1 MHFPTDQDHLLLV
14 HGAHRKYGNFYA
26 LQRLESVIKCAREI
40 LKKPSC
46 TYTYSRALSID
57 EIYEINQGRPWS
69 SVPYPHINI
78 VQPIESEDIYAEQ
91 NRTPRRIGVEGL
103 TPQIIQK
110 RRQSCP
116 EELLTVPLTKDEKK
130 ILRKHGLAAK
140 RARKSFNISTRSRM
154 IQDMRDKLH
163 EQKLKNEQTIKKL
176 SERC

>member
-1 MHFPTDQDHLLLV
+1 MPFPTDQDHLLLV
-14 HGAHRKYGNFYA
+14 HGDHRKYRKFYA

-46 TYTYSRALSID
+46 TYSRALSID

-78 VQPIESEDIYAEQ
+78 VQPNESEDIYAEQ

>member
-1 MHFPTDQDHLLLV
+1 MVNYH
-14 HGAHRKYGNFYA
+14 A
-26 LQRLESVIKCAREI
+26 L
-40 LKKPSC
+40 
-46 TYTYSRALSID
+46 
-57 EIYEINQGRPWS
+57 
-69 SVPYPHINI
+69 

-91 NRTPRRIGVEGL
+91 NRTPMTIGVEGL
-103 TPQIIQK
+103 TPQIQN

-116 EELLTVPLTKDEKK
+116 EELLTVPLTKGEKT
-130 ILRKHGLAAK
+130 ILRKHGLGYQHK

>member
-1 MHFPTDQDHLLLV
+1 M
-14 HGAHRKYGNFYA
+14 
-26 LQRLESVIKCAREI
+26 
-40 LKKPSC
+40 
-46 TYTYSRALSID
+46 
-57 EIYEINQGRPWS
+57 
-69 SVPYPHINI
+69 
-78 VQPIESEDIYAEQ
+78 
-91 NRTPRRIGVEGL
+91 EGL

-130 ILRKHGLAAK
+130 ILRKYGLAAK